1 MTQYGC
7 PALAPGLPPAGELAG
22 AGLSEW
28 FGGAR
33 WQPLGSRGG
42 VERLELGVHT
52 ILERQG
58 KRVCS
63 GDGFERRGRATGTGL
78 N

>member
-28 FGGAR
+28 FG
-33 WQPLGSRGG
+33 SRGG

-63 GDGFERRGRATGTGL
+63 GDVFERRGRATGTGL